1 MKNYNKSLEI
11 DVQTLKDELKSIL
24 EKYRRE
30 KSMRKAAE
38 ESEARMASQL
48 YSLQT
53 ELNKL
58 NSKPDN
64 RLYFEKEKVK
74 IDSRLD
80 KMLQSNNDL
89 LSKIDSKEEEIKRLN
104 EERYDQKIFDEH
116 LKRELNAMKERV

>member
-64 RLYFEKEKVK
+64 RLYFEMEKVK